1 MAVVFLALGSN
12 LGNRLEN
19 LQHAVNRLA
28 PFVQISHV
36 SSIYET
42 EPWGITEQPRFLN
55 MVVEG
60 ETALAPEELLGAL
73 KTRERELGRTETV
86 RYGPR
91 LIDIDILFYDDLIY
105 KSDALEIPHPRL
117 AERRFVL
124 VPLADIAPDL
134 LHPSLRLTVR
144 ELLAQLPDTGDV
156 KLYPMSW

>member
-19 LQHAVNRLA
+19 LHHAVNRLA
-28 PFVQISHV
+28 PFVQISRA

-73 KTRERELGRTETV
+73 KRRERELGRTETV

-91 LIDIDILFYDDLIY
+91 LIDIDILFYDDMIY

-124 VPLADIAPDL
+124 VPLNDLAPDL
-134 LHPSLRLTVR
+134 LHPSMRITVR
-144 ELLAQLPDTGDV
+144 ELLERLPDTGDV
-156 KLYPMSW
+156 KLYQTSW